1 MAIDDRQRALKSP
14 LRHYTIEISPDGEVV
29 TIELISPDG
38 EVVDVVGSR
47 EDEPARFFGLA
58 MWWQRLGATLSDEA
72 AGLVD
77 RVSDPLYEEEEDE
90 NDPDAGEQLANWSRI
105 RRIVGPC
112 GTYLYG
118 SLTRLDVSEKWL
130 RAFHAQAR
138 GQRFRAYVKDGHL
151 YLDALE

>member
-58 MWWQRLGATLSDEA
+58 MWQRLGASLSAEA
-72 AGLVD
+72 ASLVD
-77 RVSDPLYEEEEDE
+77 RVCDPLYEDEED
-90 NDPDAGEQLANWSRI
+90 A
-105 RRIVGPC
+105 
-112 GTYLYG
+112 
-118 SLTRLDVSEKWL
+118 K
-130 RAFHAQAR
+130 
-138 GQRFRAYVKDGHL
+138 
-151 YLDALE
+151 